1 MTGACPKGLLLRW
14 VGVAVSA
21 LPWSMVPRLGGWLS
35 RCGPLMRRRTR
46 IARRNLALAF
56 PGLDA
61 DQRERLLRATLASNT
76 TGVLDTLRTWFAPTA
91 RLRGI
96 ARIDGIDVLADALR
110 EGRGAVLVGAHF
122 DAIELAIRLVAEAAR
137 AHSGI
142 RTGVIARRHNDR
154 CLEAVIDAAR
164 RRYVDVTVHKKD
176 ITRFSEVVA
185 GGAAVFYAPDQDA
198 SRRNAFVPFFGVPA
212 STLAAIPGV
221 LQRTGGVPLLFWCT
235 RHGDGRL
242 AIDITRAPDGFLEGG
257 GADVAG
263 RYMAWVERRVRQA
276 PEQYLWVHRRFK
288 TRPPGEPGLYGT

>member
-1 MTGACPKGLLLRW
+1 
-14 VGVAVSA
+14 
-21 LPWSMVPRLGGWLS
+21 
-35 RCGPLMRRRTR
+35 MRRREG
-46 IARRNLALAF
+46 IARGNLALAF

-61 DQRERLLRATLASNT
+61 SSRENLLRATLASNT
-76 TGVLDTLRTWFAPTA
+76 TGVLDTLRTWFAPPA

-96 ARIDGIDVLADALR
+96 ARIDGIDVLADAMG

-122 DAIELAIRLVAEAAR
+122 DAVELAIRLVAEAAR

-164 RRYVDVTVHKKD
+164 RRYVDVTLHKKD

-221 LQRTGGVPLLFWCT
+221 LRRTGGVPLGFWWN
-235 RHGDGRL
+235 RHHDGRQ
-242 AIDITRAPDGFLEGG
+242 AHHITRAPHRLLGG
-257 GADVAG
+257 EGADVAA

-288 TRPPGEPGLYGT
+288 TRPPGEPGLYGA